1 MRITVIGS
9 GYVGTTT
16 ALVLASIGH
25 KVIGYDV
32 DSLKVEKLNKGI
44 LPFVEPGLEPL
55 LQELLE
61 KQQITFTADRTVAIT
76 KSNILMI
83 AVGTPST
90 SSGKADLTYL
100 QQVMDVIAE
109 QINEPKIVVTKST
122 VPLGTNRWMKQQL
135 LEKVKSKN
143 HSIEVISNPE
153 FLREGKALHDSQ
165 FPSRTVIGGEDQ
177 EAIEKV
183 RQLYTPLNTK
193 FFVCNYETAELIKYA
208 SNGFLATKISFINE
222 VARLAD
228 LIGADIEK
236 VAIGMGMDPRI
247 SPHHLQAGLGYGGS
261 CFPKDVDELLYF
273 AHQNGIQL
281 NLLEQAKQV
290 NHSQIEWFL
299 QKIESKLSLK
309 GKRVL
314 VLGLTFKEDTDDQ
327 RESPS
332 IRLVEQLLNK
342 GVDEVRVLDPTI
354 SSSAQIQ
361 WKNALPEH
369 DKEKVNV
376 ITDKDNAPNGVHAI
390 LLTTPWPIF
399 SNYPWNEWLSRTEE
413 ALIFD
418 GRNYLNPDEMR
429 SLGWHYEGIAKGN

>member
-1 MRITVIGS
+1 
-9 GYVGTTT
+9 
-16 ALVLASIGH
+16 
-25 KVIGYDV
+25 
-32 DSLKVEKLNKGI
+32 
-44 LPFVEPGLEPL
+44 
-55 LQELLE
+55 
-61 KQQITFTADRTVAIT
+61 
-76 KSNILMI
+76 
-83 AVGTPST
+83 
-90 SSGKADLTYL
+90 
-100 QQVMDVIAE
+100 
-109 QINEPKIVVTKST
+109 
-122 VPLGTNRWMKQQL
+122 
-135 LEKVKSKN
+135 
-143 HSIEVISNPE
+143 
-153 FLREGKALHDSQ
+153 
-165 FPSRTVIGGEDQ
+165 
-177 EAIEKV
+177 
-183 RQLYTPLNTK
+183 
-193 FFVCNYETAELIKYA
+193 
-208 SNGFLATKISFINE
+208 
-222 VARLAD
+222 
-228 LIGADIEK
+228 
-236 VAIGMGMDPRI
+236 
-247 SPHHLQAGLGYGGS
+247 
-261 CFPKDVDELLYF
+261 
-273 AHQNGIQL
+273 
-281 NLLEQAKQV
+281 LEQAKQV